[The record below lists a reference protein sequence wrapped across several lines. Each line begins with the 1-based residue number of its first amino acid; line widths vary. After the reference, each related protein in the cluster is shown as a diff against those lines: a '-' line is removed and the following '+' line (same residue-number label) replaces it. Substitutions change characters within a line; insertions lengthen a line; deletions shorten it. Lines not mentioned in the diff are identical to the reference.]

1 MEKIGP
7 PVTTAKQQVSPIF
20 EEIILIKS
28 YVNEN
33 NGNEIKTKSVTPA
46 ELVNIVNPGI
56 NTQRGNVRKR
66 YWLKE
71 KVPVACKRFDTPQT
85 QKFQDQL
92 IVMNKLSNCPY
103 LVKFH
108 GLSALE
114 WEPLESTIMVFE
126 WIERYNLKTTYE
138 KYSISWSTKLDIAV
152 GICRGLIF
160 LHGSDILHYDLRCE
174 NIFVSM
180 NIISYLFK
188 NIQIFYLVKYTYIL
202 IKS

>member
-1 MEKIGP
+1 LEKIGS
-7 PVTTAKQQVSPIF
+7 PVTLVKQQVNPLF
-20 EEIILIKS
+20 EEIILVKS

-33 NGNEIKTKSVTPA
+33 NGNEIKSKSVPPR
-46 ELVNIVNPGI
+46 ELINNANPGI

-66 YWLKE
+66 YWLNSGE

-92 IVMNKLSNCPY
+92 IVMNKLNNCPY
-103 LVKFH
+103 ILKFL

-114 WEPLESTIMVFE
+114 WEPLESIVMVFE
-126 WIERYNLKTTYE
+126 WAEKDNLKRLYE
-138 KYSISWSTKLDIAV
+138 KYSISWPTKLNIAV

-174 NIFVSM
+174 NIFVS
-180 NIISYLFK
+180 
-188 NIQIFYLVKYTYIL
+188 TR
-202 IKS
+202 